1 MKPFRPSFQ
10 FDLYKD
16 KYSFYLRLMCAKN
29 FHFTIPALAISH
41 TWCGFIPFLKL
52 LLQLCSS
59 ALPCPTLPHPHLS
72 LSLSLSVCIYIW
84 VYTKR
89 VILTHTLMGKGCLA
103 AFQLK
108 MTLNYFLHLISE
120 TIWLRSHCETERIL
134 VCSLHLMWMPQHKM
148 FFLYKQA

>member
-41 TWCGFIPFLKL
+41 TWCGFMLFWSFFFSYVH
-52 LLQLCSS
+52 Q
-59 ALPCPTLPHPHLS
+59 PCPTPPHLS
-72 LSLSLSVCIYIW
+72 LSLSLCIYIW

-89 VILTHTLMGKGCLA
+89 VILTHTSMGKGCLT

-148 FFLYKQA
+148 FFLYKQAWWA